1 MLARGSG
8 KVLELPSNGDS
19 LSIICFASCCL
30 LPRTVTFQENSQC
43 LLNGS
48 MEVEK
53 KKSNIFNSST
63 VYFGMQHTAF
73 CTGMCVFCGVDWTEI
88 KHLQH

>member
-53 KKSNIFNSST
+53 KKE
-63 VYFGMQHTAF
+63 QHF
-73 CTGMCVFCGVDWTEI
+73 Q
-88 KHLQH
+88 LQHSLLWHAAHCFLHRDVCVLWSGLD